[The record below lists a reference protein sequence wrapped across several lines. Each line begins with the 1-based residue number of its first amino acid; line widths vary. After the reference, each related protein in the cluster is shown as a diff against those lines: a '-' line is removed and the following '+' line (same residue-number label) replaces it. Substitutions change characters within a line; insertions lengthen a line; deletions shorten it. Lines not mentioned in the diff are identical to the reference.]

1 MKFTVFCFTLTAA
14 LLFAASG
21 VTAGETIEG
30 KVVEVGNG
38 KITVMEKEG
47 KNQYTHE
54 VAADAMITCDGKECR
69 LDDITKECWA
79 TITTEKRGEKTVA
92 VKIMAK
98 KSKDN

>member
-1 MKFTVFCFTLTAA
+1 MKSTFTAFGLAA
-14 LLFAASG
+14 VLLVAAPAFAAP
-21 VTAGETIEG
+21 ETVEG

-54 VAADAMITCDGKECR
+54 VAADATITCDGKDCR

-92 VKIMAK
+92 IKIIAK
-98 KSKDN
+98 KSKDQ